1 VFGWPT
7 NSKKLEQFYPTALLE
22 TGYDIM
28 FFWVFRMVGMCYAF
42 SNKLPFNQIVFHGLI
57 RDSKGRKMSKSLGN
71 VIDPI
76 DMIQGAS
83 LEELK
88 SRILKSNLS
97 EKEKIASV
105 KTQEKIYPKGIEAIG
120 SDAMRMA
127 CLTQDYKSSYSF
139 NF

>member
-1 VFGWPT
+1 VFGWPAK
-7 NSKKLEQFYPTALLE
+7 SQKLEQLYPTNLLE

-42 SNKLPFNQIVFHGLI
+42 SEKLPFSQIVFHGLI

-76 DMIQGAS
+76 DMIQGVS

-88 SRILKSNLS
+88 SRILNSNLN
-97 EKEKIASV
+97 EKEKATSV
-105 KTQEKIYPKGIEAIG
+105 KVQEKTYPKGIEAIG
-120 SDAMRMA
+120 SDALRMA
-127 CLTQDYKSSYSF
+127 CLTQDFKS
-139 NF
+139 